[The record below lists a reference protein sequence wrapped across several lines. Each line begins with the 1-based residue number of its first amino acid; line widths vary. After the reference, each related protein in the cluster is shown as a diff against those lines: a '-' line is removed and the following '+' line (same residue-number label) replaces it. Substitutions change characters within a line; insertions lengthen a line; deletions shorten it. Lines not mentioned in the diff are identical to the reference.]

1 MPKTADRAARSKH
14 SGTSPRHRGWRGRV
28 IEEAGPTPE
37 TGPGDPLDLGRGMRT
52 RLQAALDALLS
63 DRAVRGRQDAERLA
77 TVVLLAKAPVGSS
90 TLLLRAGEMAR
101 WLGFSESYVDHR
113 VLPALRASGAVE
125 TSVKKNSEGYVSG
138 LEWEL
143 LPLTTALDGR
153 GSPLMLNKSEAATLL
168 RLCERLFGPGWAPV
182 DKPATPAG
190 LLGERR
196 GRGAATA
203 RLALLHLALQA
214 RADGSVRLVGG
225 AVKQGHRRVGA
236 TVGRLLG
243 CPVEDA
249 EQVLD
254 DMVAEGVVEVH
265 ASSPGSGAGE
275 RLVIP
280 AVAAAHRRAR
290 GSELSLVGSGLGEG
304 VHEGASDTSGCAV
317 CGAAGGASSDA
328 PQTVLKGDGWV
339 QEGFDVV
346 DEGFSR
352 GAVGALRDQDS
363 LAASQTHADMPSD
376 QGKRSPLEGGR
387 EAAAGALH
395 HAPHAPVVEI
405 SGSLSL
411 SRGFSGEADRD
422 CGGLPEPA
430 DAGEDQ
436 PGPDTVVE
444 ETVPGGQG
452 GPLRG
457 EQQEEVRGELG
468 VPATQ
473 ERASVA
479 GPAVFVRPASLP
491 AGLEAVLAPVRSV
504 WERIARVSTQRHVAT
519 AVRIQL
525 DAVRGIVGSEHA
537 EEILAERLERRL
549 EQQMGRPVSN
559 SVGWLLG
566 RGLPQRQWCW
576 SQMCDEGQRMDTGG
590 ECPSCQVL
598 AGDSRALRT
607 RITAEVEQEMPRA
620 AAQVVRAEVEKRLH
634 AAVMSKAAAQAVRR
648 ERQLAE
654 RQARERVIAQR
665 RAEFAA
671 TEEARRAAPCAACGM
686 PDAAGLCPV
695 CTWRQAAERALA
707 EAVDLA
713 VMARVDLT
721 DPAVVAE
728 ATARCAADT
737 QALLEQQLDR
747 LRAEGAEEVAL
758 GFAAREIAEKIRDQ
772 RRESLHDRLM
782 RSTEAQ
788 AEADRAYATE
798 LRTHRHPG
806 RAPAETA
813 AERAADEALLR
824 AVEVLRAERARQLQ
838 AVRGER
844 PTGPASTDW
853 QSRFAQLVAQELA
866 EEGTIEAG
874 VPMAEA
880 VNAA

>member
-1 MPKTADRAARSKH
+1 M
-14 SGTSPRHRGWRGRV
+14 
-28 IEEAGPTPE
+28 
-37 TGPGDPLDLGRGMRT
+37 
-52 RLQAALDALLS
+52 QAALDALLS
-63 DRAVRGRQDAERLA
+63 DRAVHGRQDAERLA
-77 TVVLLAKAPVGSS
+77 TVVLLAKAPVDSS

-113 VLPALRASGAVE
+113 VLPALRTSGAVK
-125 TSVKKNSEGYVSG
+125 TSVKKDSKGYVSG

-143 LPLTTALDGR
+143 LPLTTALNGR
-153 GSPLMLNKSEAATLL
+153 GSPLMLNKPEAATLL
-168 RLCERLFGPGWAPV
+168 RLCERLFGPGWAPM

-190 LLGERR
+190 LLGRRR

-203 RLALLHLALQA
+203 RLALLQLALQA
-214 RADGSVRLVGG
+214 RSDGSVRLVGG
-225 AVKQGHRRVGA
+225 AVKQGHRRAAA
-236 TVGRLLG
+236 TVSRLLG

-249 EQVLD
+249 EQILD
-254 DMVAEGVVEVH
+254 DLIAEGVVEVH
-265 ASSPGSGAGE
+265 ASSPESGAGE
-275 RLVIP
+275 RLVLP
-280 AVAAAHRRAR
+280 AVAAAHGREF
-290 GSELSLVGSGLGEG
+290 GSELSLVDSGSGEEI
-304 VHEGASDTSGCAV
+304 HEGAPDTSGCAV
-317 CGAAGGASSDA
+317 CGAAGSASA
-328 PQTVLKGDGWV
+328 GVPEVVLAGDGWV
-339 QEGFDVV
+339 QEGFDAL
-346 DEGFSR
+346 DEGFSP
-352 GAVGALRDQDS
+352 AAAGALRDQEA
-363 LAASQTHADMPSD
+363 LAAGKTNVDVPSD
-376 QGKRSPLEGGR
+376 QGERTPAEGGR

-395 HAPHAPVVEI
+395 HASHAPVVEVDRSPSF
-405 SGSLSL
+405 SG
-411 SRGFSGEADRD
+411 GFSGEADRD
-422 CGGLPEPA
+422 CGGLPERA
-430 DAGEDQ
+430 GAGEDQ
-436 PGPDTVVE
+436 PDPDTVVE
-444 ETVPGGQG
+444 ETDHGGQG

-479 GPAVFVRPASLP
+479 GPAVFVRPSSLP

-504 WERIARVSTQRHVAT
+504 WERIARVSTRRHIAA

-525 DAVRGIVGSEHA
+525 AALRGIVGSEHA
-537 EEILAERLERRL
+537 EEALAERLERRL
-549 EQQMGRPVSN
+549 EQQMSRPVSDP
-559 SVGWLLG
+559 VGWLLG

-576 SQMCDEGQRMDTGG
+576 SQMCDEGRRMDTGG
-590 ECPSCQVL
+590 ECPSCQAL
-598 AGDSRALRT
+598 AGDSRALRA
-607 RITAEVEQEMPRA
+607 RITAQVEQEMPGA
-620 AAQVVRAEVEKRLH
+620 AAQEVRTEVEKRLH
-634 AAVMSKAAAQAVRR
+634 AAVMSEAAAQAVRR

-665 RAEFAA
+665 RTEFAA
-671 TEEARRAAPCAACGM
+671 AEEARCAAPCADCGM

-772 RRESLHDRLM
+772 RRESLHGRLM
-782 RSTEAQ
+782 RSTETQ

-798 LRTHRHPG
+798 LRAHRHPG
-806 RAPAETA
+806 RALAEAA

-824 AVEVLRAERARQLQ
+824 AVEVLRAERVRQLQ

-844 PTGPASTDW
+844 PAGPASTDW
-853 QSRFAQLVAQELA
+853 QSRFAQLVAQDLA
-866 EEGTIEAG
+866 EEDTAEAD